1 MPFKALSRG
10 TRKRTPRIINH
21 RVQKRQDRSRR
32 FSVLVGLLSQS
43 EQGENAVED
52 LDEEAEEAV
61 VVLTAIFAVAFGL
74 AVIIQL
80 VALIRI
86 FDAGAAAG
94 AVAVAVGFGMA
105 EGGDRLGFF
114 KIAI

>member
-1 MPFKALSRG
+1 M
-10 TRKRTPRIINH
+10 
-21 RVQKRQDRSRR
+21 QKRQDRSRR

-43 EQGENAVED
+43 EQRQNAVED

-61 VVLTAIFAVAFGL
+61 VVLTAILAVAFGL
-74 AVIIQL
+74 AVIIRL

-105 EGGDRLGFF
+105 EGGDRLDFF